1 MIVDANDEDGWK
13 YKIMDL
19 DTNKEIELV
28 VWADDET
35 GEYEQCK
42 TNRDGSIVY
51 DKYDEIKMINKKGN
65 IKLEK
70 ID

>member
-1 MIVDANDEDGWK
+1 MIIDANDRDGWE
-13 YKIMDL
+13 YRLIDS
-19 DTNKEIELV
+19 DTNKEIKLV
-28 VWADDET
+28 TWANDET

-42 TNRDGSIVY
+42 TNRNGSIVF
-51 DKYDEIKMINKKGN
+51 DKYDEIKMIYKKGN